1 MVEVFSDSE
10 PCTRSCQAISVVAPV
25 AEAVA
30 FETQDTV
37 EAFLGVERSLTGKR
51 WRLRLADE
59 RAALLLSQRLE
70 VPEIVGRI
78 LAARGVTSEEGEAFL
93 DPTLRHYM
101 PDPTTLHDMKVAAS
115 RIHRALRDGETIA
128 VFADYD
134 VDGATSCALLLRFLS
149 VVGGKTVFYVPDRM
163 AEGYGPNEAALKNLH
178 AEGAALVITVDCGI
192 TAFAP
197 LAAAARM
204 GLDVIVVDH
213 HEAEPSLPEACAVV
227 DPNRLDES
235 DGFGH
240 LAAVG
245 VAYLLVVAV
254 NRLLREEGWYDEMR
268 PEPDL
273 MQWLDL
279 VALGTVCDVVPL
291 KGLNRAYVA
300 QGLKIMSRRGN
311 AGLMAL
317 ADVAG
322 VREKPGDYHLGFI
335 LGPRVNAGGRVGRA
349 DLGTR
354 LLSCDDPAA
363 AHIMAVDLDAFN
375 QKRRVIE
382 AGVLEAA
389 TRQVEEEASAASV
402 LFAAGEGWHPGVIG
416 IVAGR
421 LKERFNKPAC
431 VFALDRGMAKG
442 SGRSVPGIDLGAAVI
457 AARQVGLLVNG
468 GGHAM
473 AAGMT
478 VDEDKIPELKTFL
491 TERLSDDPSGV
502 GIPALELKLDG
513 ALSISGATRDL
524 MASLERA
531 APFGSGNPEP
541 RFVLPHM
548 AVAKADVVGENHVR
562 CFLSDAGHGR
572 LKAIAFR
579 SLDTLLG
586 PTLLNNRGETLHIA
600 GRLRIDSWQEQTRI
614 QLMIDDAAPT

>member
-1 MVEVFSDSE
+1 
-10 PCTRSCQAISVVAPV
+10 
-25 AEAVA
+25 
-30 FETQDTV
+30 
-37 EAFLGVERSLTGKR
+37 
-51 WRLRLADE
+51 
-59 RAALLLSQRLE
+59 
-70 VPEIVGRI
+70 
-78 LAARGVTSEEGEAFL
+78 
-93 DPTLRHYM
+93 
-101 PDPTTLHDMKVAAS
+101 
-115 RIHRALRDGETIA
+115 
-128 VFADYD
+128 
-134 VDGATSCALLLRFLS
+134 
-149 VVGGKTVFYVPDRM
+149 
-163 AEGYGPNEAALKNLH
+163 
-178 AEGAALVITVDCGI
+178 VITVDCGI

-197 LAAAARM
+197 LAAAARI

-213 HEAEPSLPEACAVV
+213 HEAEPSLPKACAVV

-254 NRLLREEGWYDEMR
+254 NRLLREEGWYNEMR

-300 QGLKIMSRRGN
+300 QGLKIMGRRGN

-322 VREKPGDYHLGFI
+322 IKEKPGDYHLGFI

-349 DLGTR
+349 DLGAR

-363 AHIMAVDLDAFN
+363 ARIMAVDMDTLN
-375 QKRRVIE
+375 QERRVIE

-389 TRQVEEEASAASV
+389 TRQIEEEASDASV

-431 VFALDRGMAKG
+431 IFALDRGMAKG
-442 SGRSVPGIDLGAAVI
+442 SGRSVPGVDLGAAVI
-457 AARQVGLLVNG
+457 AARQAGLLVNG

-478 VDEDKIPELKTFL
+478 VAGDSLDELKDFL
-491 TERLSDDPSGV
+491 VRRV
-502 GIPALELKLDG
+502 GGGGAGLPAPELKLDG
-513 ALSISGATRDL
+513 ALSLAGATQEL
-524 MASLERA
+524 VTLLERA
-531 APFGSGNPEP
+531 APFGSGNAEP
-541 RFVLPHM
+541 RFVLSHVN
-548 AVAKADVVGENHVR
+548 VAKADVVGENHVR
-562 CFLSDAGHGR
+562 CFLSDAGRGR

-586 PTLLNNRGETLHIA
+586 QTLLNNRGETLHIA
-600 GRLRIDSWQEQTRI
+600 GRLRIDSWKEQSRI